1 MKFVDVVVLLDA
13 LVLIVMGILGFAEGH
28 SVASLVAGVLF
39 GGLLLGFLAYT
50 KTNPR
55 VGRIGAAV
63 VCLLPLG
70 RFLPALLKKHNIYPA
85 GIIVAC
91 SIITFCVLGAGHMMA
106 MSKRKKMV

>member
-1 MKFVDVVVLLDA
+1 MDVVVLLDA

-28 SVASLVAGVLF
+28 SVPSLVAGVLF

-63 VCLLPLG
+63 VSLLPLG
-70 RFLPALLKKHNIYPA
+70 RFLPSLIKTGKIYPA
-85 GIIVAC
+85 GIIVFC
-91 SIITFCVLGAGHMMA
+91 GIVTFCVLGAGHMIA
-106 MSKRKKMV
+106 MSKKKKMV